1 MSFGQSGPLKN
12 RGKND
17 RHASL
22 LVPRAGSTTAGYPVD
37 ILRIDHLSRAKNP
50 RRKLGVF
57 CLFNWNQVDLQS
69 ACLLAYVV
77 S

>member
-1 MSFGQSGPLKN
+1 MSFGQSEPLKN

-22 LVPRAGSTTAGYPVD
+22 LVPRAGSSPGGYPVTV
-37 ILRIDHLSRAKNP
+37 LRIDHLSRAKDP

-57 CLFNWNQVDLQS
+57 CCQKSLGNQVE
-69 ACLLAYVV
+69 
-77 S
+77 